1 MMPSTSP
8 SRADTGPSAALARW
22 RSHLQAKLGGP
33 LELPPLSPAAGAIA
47 AMAADPNANTALLAQ
62 HVQRDPTIAANVL
75 RVANSAAFA
84 PQVPILSLQQA
95 ISWLGMGEILSISV
109 SVWVR
114 GQVFSVR
121 GHEKLLSAFWH
132 ESVAT
137 ACWARE
143 IARQSRTSVELAHLC
158 GLLQRIGRPVVV
170 RLLAD
175 IASGESS
182 RLTNVERARLVEEFE
197 ARAGLAL
204 AAAWTLPEPVV
215 ATIAQRGAPDP
226 TGDWSLQLRQV
237 RLAELLAAR
246 MLEQSLDADATEQLA
261 QALDAL
267 NIYPEQFAALE
278 ARADAVQAALSALA

>member
-1 MMPSTSP
+1 MPSSHS
-8 SRADTGPSAALARW
+8 SRADSSPAAALSLW
-22 RSHLQAKLGGP
+22 RNHLQALLGGP
-33 LELPPLSPAAGAIA
+33 LELPPLSPAAGAVA
-47 AMAADPNANTALLAQ
+47 AMAADPDANTALLVQ

-95 ISWLGMGEILSISV
+95 ISWLGMGEILSIAV

-114 GQVFSVR
+114 SQMFAVR
-121 GHEKLLSAFWH
+121 GQEKLLSSFWQ

-143 IARQSRTSVELAHLC
+143 IARFGRTSVELAHLC

-170 RLLAD
+170 RLLVQ
-175 IASGESS
+175 IGSGETS
-182 RLTNVERARLVEEFE
+182 RLTNPERSRLIAEFE
-197 ARAGLAL
+197 SRAGLAL
-204 AAAWTLPEPVV
+204 ASAWTLPEPVV
-215 ATIAQRGAPDP
+215 AAIAQRGEVAP

-237 RLAELLAAR
+237 RLAELMAAR
-246 MLEQSLDADATEQLA
+246 MLEQTLDASDSEQLA

-267 NIYPEQFAALE
+267 NIYPEQFGALE
-278 ARADAVQAALSALA
+278 TRSEVVQSALSALT

>member
-1 MMPSTSP
+1 
-8 SRADTGPSAALARW
+8 
-22 RSHLQAKLGGP
+22 
-33 LELPPLSPAAGAIA
+33 
-47 AMAADPNANTALLAQ
+47 MAADPNANTALLAQ

-95 ISWLGMGEILSISV
+95 ISWLGMGEILSIAV

-114 GQVFSVR
+114 SQVFAVR
-121 GHEKLLSAFWH
+121 GHEKLLSAFWQ

-143 IARQSRTSVELAHLC
+143 IARLGRTSVELAHLC
-158 GLLQRIGRPVVV
+158 GLLQRLGRPVVV
-170 RLLAD
+170 RLLAQ
-175 IASGESS
+175 IANGESS
-182 RLTNVERARLVEEFE
+182 RLTNPERARLIEEFE
-197 ARAGLAL
+197 SRAGLAL

-215 ATIAQRGAPDP
+215 AAIAQRGEATP

-237 RLAELLAAR
+237 RLAELMAAR
-246 MLEQSLDADATEQLA
+246 MLEQSLDAGASEQLT

-267 NIYPEQFAALE
+267 NIYPAQFATLE
-278 ARADAVQAALSALA
+278 TRGEVVQSALSALT

>member
-1 MMPSTSP
+1 MPSRHP
-8 SRADTGPSAALARW
+8 IRADSTPSPALTLW
-22 RSHLQAKLGGP
+22 RSHLQALLGGP
-33 LELPPLSPAAGAIA
+33 LELPPLSPTAGAVA

-95 ISWLGMGEILSISV
+95 ISWLGMGEILSIAV

-114 GQVFSVR
+114 GQMFAVR
-121 GHEKLLSAFWH
+121 DQEKLLSSFWQ

-143 IARQSRTSVELAHLC
+143 IARFGRTSVELAHLC

-170 RLLAD
+170 RLLVQ
-175 IASGESS
+175 IGNGETS
-182 RLTNVERARLVEEFE
+182 RLTNAERSRLIEEFE
-197 ARAGLAL
+197 SRAGLAL

-215 ATIAQRGAPDP
+215 AAIAQRGEATP

-237 RLAELLAAR
+237 RLAELMAAR
-246 MLEQSLDADATEQLA
+246 MLEQSLDAGASEQLT

-267 NIYPEQFAALE
+267 NIYPEQFATLE
-278 ARADAVQAALSALA
+278 TRGEVVQSALLALT

>member
-1 MMPSTSP
+1 MPSSHST
-8 SRADTGPSAALARW
+8 RADSSPSAALSLW
-22 RSHLQAKLGGP
+22 RSHLQALLGGP
-33 LELPPLSPAAGAIA
+33 LELPPLSPAAGAVA
-47 AMAADPNANTALLAQ
+47 AMAADPDANTALLAQ

-95 ISWLGMGEILSISV
+95 ISWLGMGEILSIAV

-114 GQVFSVR
+114 SQMFAVR
-121 GHEKLLSAFWH
+121 GHEKLLSTFWQ

-143 IARQSRTSVELAHLC
+143 IARFGRTSVELAHLC

-170 RLLAD
+170 RLLVQ
-175 IASGESS
+175 IGNGETS
-182 RLTNVERARLVEEFE
+182 RLTNPERHRLIEEFE
-197 ARAGLAL
+197 SRAGLAL

-215 ATIAQRGAPDP
+215 AAIAQRGEAAP

-237 RLAELLAAR
+237 RLAELMAAR
-246 MLEQSLDADATEQLA
+246 MLEQTLDANGSEQLA

-267 NIYPEQFAALE
+267 NIYPEQFGALE
-278 ARADAVQAALSALA
+278 TRSEVVQSALSALS

>member
-8 SRADTGPSAALARW
+8 SRADTGPSAAIARW

-47 AMAADPNANTALLAQ
+47 AMAADPDANTALLAQ

-95 ISWLGMGEILSISV
+95 ISWLGMGEILSIAV

-121 GHEKLLSAFWH
+121 GHEKVLSAFWH

-175 IASGESS
+175 IASGEST

-204 AAAWTLPEPVV
+204 AAAWTLPEPVA
-215 ATIAQRGAPDP
+215 ATIAQRGAANP

-246 MLEQSLDADATEQLA
+246 MLEQSLDASASERLA

-278 ARADAVQAALSALA
+278 VRADAVQAALSALA

>member
-1 MMPSTSP
+1 MPSSHST
-8 SRADTGPSAALARW
+8 RADSSPSAALSRW
-22 RSHLQAKLGGP
+22 RSHLQALLGGP
-33 LELPPLSPAAGAIA
+33 LELPPLSPAAGAVA
-47 AMAADPNANTALLAQ
+47 AMAADPDANTALLAQ

-95 ISWLGMGEILSISV
+95 ISWLGMGEILSIAV

-114 GQVFSVR
+114 GQMFAVR
-121 GHEKLLSAFWH
+121 GHEKLLSAFWQ

-143 IARQSRTSVELAHLC
+143 IARFGRTSVELAHLC

-170 RLLAD
+170 RLLVQ
-175 IASGESS
+175 IGNGEAS
-182 RLTNVERARLVEEFE
+182 RLTNTERHRLIEEFE
-197 ARAGLAL
+197 SRAGLAL
-204 AAAWTLPEPVV
+204 AAAWTLPDPVV
-215 ATIAQRGAPDP
+215 AAIAQRGEAAP

-237 RLAELLAAR
+237 RLAELMAAR
-246 MLEQSLDADATEQLA
+246 MLEQTLDANGSEQLA

-267 NIYPEQFAALE
+267 NIYPEQFSALE
-278 ARADAVQAALSALA
+278 TRSEVVQSALSALS